1 MQDRGRVAYT
11 KIDQYNSNA
20 AVSIP
25 QNHKMKKGGGIVNDS
40 TPSGVGL
47 DNFFKSKQP
56 NTKEH
61 LSQSSGFST
70 FDSHSLKQHQE
81 PLKLEQL
88 VTLAIFKST
97 SGTIKKML
105 HGPTLRIYC
114 VKEVPL
120 ANRNMREILKE
131 WINRWEKLCKTE
143 QYIRVHETF
152 WNSPE
157 GCVSIIQDFAAN
169 GSLANLL
176 NSVGALPE
184 SILKQLAK

>member
-1 MQDRGRVAYT
+1 M
-11 KIDQYNSNA
+11 
-20 AVSIP
+20 
-25 QNHKMKKGGGIVNDS
+25 
-40 TPSGVGL
+40 
-47 DNFFKSKQP
+47 
-56 NTKEH
+56 
-61 LSQSSGFST
+61 
-70 FDSHSLKQHQE
+70 
-81 PLKLEQL
+81 
-88 VTLAIFKST
+88 TLAIFKST

-131 WINRWEKLCKTE
+131 WINRWEKLCVTE

-157 GCVSIIQDFAAN
+157 GCASIVQDFAAN

-176 NSVGALPE
+176 NSIGALPE
-184 SILKQLAK
+184 SILKQLAKQVLKAIDRIHADGLTHSGISCS

>member
-1 MQDRGRVAYT
+1 M
-11 KIDQYNSNA
+11 
-20 AVSIP
+20 
-25 QNHKMKKGGGIVNDS
+25 
-40 TPSGVGL
+40 
-47 DNFFKSKQP
+47 
-56 NTKEH
+56 
-61 LSQSSGFST
+61 
-70 FDSHSLKQHQE
+70 
-81 PLKLEQL
+81 EQL

-157 GCVSIIQDFAAN
+157 GCVSIVQDFAAN
-169 GSLANLL
+169 GSLTNLL
-176 NSVGALPE
+176 NSIGALPE